1 MALGR
6 REALALGVAGLAAA
20 TVGFLAGPWLRGS
33 RAVDSRMLESA
44 SFSDHAGKSRR
55 IAEWRGKIVVVN
67 FWATWCA
74 PCREEIPLL
83 MEVRDR
89 YAPSGVEIVGIAVDT
104 AANVVEYANSLK
116 ISYPILIA
124 GADGLELIRKLG
136 NTVGG
141 LPYTVF
147 LDRDGGIARTKLGAL
162 QRPELEAVL
171 GEILRS

>member
-20 TVGFLAGPWLRGS
+20 TAGFLAAPWLRGS
-33 RAVDSRMLESA
+33 RSVDTGMLEA
-44 SFSDHAGKSRR
+44 ATFSDPAGKSRR
-55 IAEWRGKIVVVN
+55 LAEWRGKILLVN

-83 MEVRDR
+83 MEVRER
-89 YAPSGVEIVGIAVDT
+89 YAPSGVEIVGIAVDIV
-104 AANVVEYANSLK
+104 ANVVEYANSSK
-116 ISYPILIA
+116 ISYPVLIA
-124 GADGLELIRKLG
+124 GTDGLELIRKLG

-147 LDRDGGIARTKLGAL
+147 MGRDGGIARTTLGVL
-162 QRPELEAVL
+162 QRPELETVL
-171 GEILRS
+171 GEMLRS